1 MGNIE
6 GGGCMLISSSLL
18 TMLKS
23 RFVLVSCTLL
33 YGYSIFFAH
42 ETYLT
47 NMQFMW
53 GFEVASADFYRV
65 LAAIILL
72 AIPSSLLPSSIGKPS
87 SLFVFVTFLFVYVPS
102 IVITIGNY
110 KDSLDTYGV
119 LLATFCMG
127 FSIVCLSSSVFGG
140 RGDSGKDIPS
150 AFLGFGMLAVWL
162 TFCLILLNTY
172 LPMMNFVG
180 LNDIYQQR
188 ELGAATSLFM
198 GYVQVYFAYM
208 ISPFLFSYGL
218 VKKNILYVAI
228 GSVGFLIMFM
238 ITAERTVMLL
248 PFVIFI
254 VYKVCAKGVNGYM
267 HVAMFIVFSS
277 ILNFVISLFYL
288 DSDAIDKLGFY
299 FLTRTI
305 ALPGILFSQYYDL
318 FSKLGF
324 TYWSHVT
331 GVGSLV
337 GVPDAYANDAK
348 WPMLGKIVAE
358 RVIGVESNSNAS
370 LFATDGAAAF
380 GAVGVFVICVI
391 FALWLVVLDSVGSR
405 WNKAFVISAL
415 FPVSY
420 ALTNG
425 SFFTILSSFGGLL
438 WVVLLFV
445 ASRNAEHPAKLR

>member
-1 MGNIE
+1 
-6 GGGCMLISSSLL
+6 
-18 TMLKS
+18 
-23 RFVLVSCTLL
+23 
-33 YGYSIFFAH
+33 
-42 ETYLT
+42 
-47 NMQFMW
+47 MW
-53 GFEVASADFYRV
+53 GFEVASADLYRV

-72 AIPSSLLPSSIGKPS
+72 AIPSCLLPSTISKPS

-110 KDSLDTYGV
+110 EDSLDTYGV
-119 LLATFCMG
+119 LLATFCIG
-127 FSIVCLSSSVFGG
+127 FSIVCISSSMIGG
-140 RGDSGKDIPS
+140 GEGSGRDVPTAI
-150 AFLGFGMLAVWL
+150 LGLGMLVVWL
-162 TFCLILLNTY
+162 IFCLVLLNTY
-172 LPMMNFVG
+172 LPMMSFVG

-198 GYVQVYFAYM
+198 GYIQVYFAYM
-208 ISPFLFSYGL
+208 VSPFLFSYGL
-218 VKKNILYVAI
+218 VKKNVLYMAI
-228 GSVGFLIMFM
+228 ASAGFLIMFM
-238 ITAERTVMLL
+238 ITAERTVILL

-254 VYKVCAKGVNGYM
+254 VYKVCAKSMNSYM
-267 HVAMFIVFSS
+267 HIAMFIVFSTV
-277 ILNFVISLFYL
+277 LNFVISLFYL
-288 DSDAIDKLGFY
+288 DSDVVDKLGFY

-331 GVGSLV
+331 GVGSMV

-370 LFATDGAAAF
+370 LFATDGAAAL
-380 GAVGVFVICVI
+380 GAVGVFVICII

-438 WVVLLFV
+438 WVVLLFM
-445 ASRNAEHPAKLR
+445 ASRKTIHPAELR

>member
-1 MGNIE
+1 MS
-6 GGGCMLISSSLL
+6 SSSLL
-18 TMLKS
+18 LLFTS
-23 RFVLVSCTLL
+23 RLVLLACTLL
-33 YGYSIFFAH
+33 YGYSIYFAH
-42 ETYLT
+42 DEYLS
-47 NMQFMW
+47 NVQFMW
-53 GFEVASADFYRV
+53 GFEAPSVDLYKV
-65 LAAIILL
+65 LAVIILL
-72 AIPSSLLPSSIGKPS
+72 AIPSCLLPSSINKPS

-102 IVITIGNY
+102 IVITVGNY
-110 KDSLDTYGV
+110 TDSLDTYSS
-119 LLATFCMG
+119 LLVAFCAG
-127 FSIVCLSSSVFGG
+127 FSIVCLASNVVGVDESAS
-140 RGDSGKDIPS
+140 KDVPS
-150 AFLGFGMLAVWL
+150 LYLGFGMLIFWL
-162 TFCLILLNTY
+162 VFCGVLLNTY

-180 LNDIYQQR
+180 LDDIYQQR

-208 ISPFLFSYGL
+208 ISPFLLSYGL
-218 VKKNILYVAI
+218 LKKNALYVI
-228 GSVGFLIMFM
+228 VSVIGFLIMFM

-248 PFVIFI
+248 PFVISI
-254 VYKVCAKGVNGYM
+254 VYFVCARGLNGYRY
-267 HVAMFIVFSS
+267 VSMFVIFSS
-277 ILNFVISLFYL
+277 TLNFIISFFYL
-288 DSDAIDKLGFY
+288 DSDVVDKLGFY
-299 FLTRTI
+299 FLTRTM

-318 FSKLGF
+318 FSKMGF

-331 GVGSLV
+331 GLGALV
-337 GVPDAYANDAK
+337 GVPDAYADDAK

-391 FALWLVVLDSVGSR
+391 FALWLIVLDSVGNR

-438 WVVLLFV
+438 WLVLLLV
-445 ASRNAEHPAKLR
+445 ASRKNKYQRT